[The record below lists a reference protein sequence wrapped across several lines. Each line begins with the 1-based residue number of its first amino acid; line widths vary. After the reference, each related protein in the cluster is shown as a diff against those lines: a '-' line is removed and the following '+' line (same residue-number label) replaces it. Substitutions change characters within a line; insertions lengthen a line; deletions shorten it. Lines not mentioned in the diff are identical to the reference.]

1 MARNPFLLLVLF
13 VIYSCSK
20 AETTVTPDA
29 TSPPD
34 EMETEEV
41 SAYLVTAEPAVS
53 HTAALLTSI
62 LGLVATDE
70 DFNLQEIIRHKI
82 IYNTLDSENNP
93 IEASGVLFL
102 PTENTE
108 LRGIISL
115 QHSTLQSDAMA
126 PSNSSIGINE
136 YTVGAFFAAIGYL
149 TVLSDHIGYGT
160 TRESRHAYEVKSAYT
175 TVPYDLLLASK
186 DFLNENEIDL
196 PESLYLVGYSNGA
209 FASLALHQYIENQ
222 NDFLITATFAGA
234 VAYDKNRFAKDLLS
248 QDQNLNFMGTYLWVL
263 DVYNSIYPSL
273 NRSWDTYLQEPY
285 ATRLAALGEIRAAV
299 PDSIL
304 DLNPQKLFQPS
315 FVEGVLNDSDQ
326 ALINILDANS
336 VLDWSPVAPI
346 TFYHGTEDDFVF
358 PLNTENALE
367 SLTQNGAE
375 VTYIPLEGRG
385 HGTAALPFFL
395 SVLKELQ

>member
-1 MARNPFLLLVLF
+1 MARIPFFLLVLF

-34 EMETEEV
+34 EIQTEEV

-70 DFNLQEIIRHKI
+70 DFNLQKIIRHKI

-108 LRGIISL
+108 LRGIVSL

-160 TRESRHAYEVKSAYT
+160 TRESRHAYDVKSAYT

-209 FASLALHQYIENQ
+209 FASLALHQYIESQ
-222 NDFLITATFAGA
+222 NDFQVTTTFAGA
-234 VAYDKNRFAKDLLS
+234 GSYDKNRFAKDLLS
-248 QDQNLNFMGTYLWVL
+248 QDQDLNFMGTYLWVL

-285 ATRLAALGEIRAAV
+285 ATRLAALGDIRAAV

-304 DLNPQKLFQPS
+304 DLNPQRLFQPS
-315 FVEGVLNDSDQ
+315 FVEGVLKGSDQ
-326 ALINILDANS
+326 ALISILDDNS

-367 SLTQNGAE
+367 SLNQNGADA
-375 VTYIPLEGRG
+375 T
-385 HGTAALPFFL
+385 
-395 SVLKELQ
+395 